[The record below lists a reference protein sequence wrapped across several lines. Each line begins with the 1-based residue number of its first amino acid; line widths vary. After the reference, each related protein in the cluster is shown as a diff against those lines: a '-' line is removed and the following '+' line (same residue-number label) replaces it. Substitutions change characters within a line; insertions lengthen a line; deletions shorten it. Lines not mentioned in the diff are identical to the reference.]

1 MPRPRR
7 VIRNYAQSTADF
19 CLLWRCGCSHNALWR
34 YRMNNLLERLKLMNL
49 LLDEFIGITHRV
61 CYLILLTCCFCLF
74 IGL

>member
-1 MPRPRR
+1 
-7 VIRNYAQSTADF
+7 
-19 CLLWRCGCSHNALWR
+19 
-34 YRMNNLLERLKLMNL
+34 MNNLLERLKLMNL